1 MSTEQKEW
9 VETMHTKKRF
19 KQRLAITMMILSGVC
34 LTGLSVMMSVGA
46 DRL

>member
-1 MSTEQKEW
+1 MNK
-9 VETMHTKKRF
+9 KKRF

-34 LTGLSVMMSVGA
+34 LTGLSMLMSVGS